1 MSKSLFTNSY
11 HDVNSQ
17 IFFHTLN
24 YIHKIQVDN
33 FFSERIIEDFE
44 IIRKEE
50 EKCYLE
56 IRQCPLKYEL
66 FRRPMLL
73 FPKHLAYIKS
83 QDYSIINH
91 ESLIEDY
98 LKNISTSHLRNNQ
111 DLRLRSR
118 LAWTFLTKRD
128 NLRWQY
134 ADFLLKTD
142 PKLGGVLM
150 YNTTSSK
157 VLFLQYRTT
166 QCGNFGHL
174 KRDFGTSWH
183 KFEKTKD

>member
-1 MSKSLFTNSY
+1 
-11 HDVNSQ
+11 
-17 IFFHTLN
+17 
-24 YIHKIQVDN
+24 
-33 FFSERIIEDFE
+33 
-44 IIRKEE
+44 
-50 EKCYLE
+50 
-56 IRQCPLKYEL
+56 
-66 FRRPMLL
+66 MLL

-98 LKNISTSHLRNNQ
+98 LKNISTSQLKNNQ

-157 VLFLQYRTT
+157 V
-166 QCGNFGHL
+166 
-174 KRDFGTSWH
+174 SSV
-183 KFEKTKD
+183 